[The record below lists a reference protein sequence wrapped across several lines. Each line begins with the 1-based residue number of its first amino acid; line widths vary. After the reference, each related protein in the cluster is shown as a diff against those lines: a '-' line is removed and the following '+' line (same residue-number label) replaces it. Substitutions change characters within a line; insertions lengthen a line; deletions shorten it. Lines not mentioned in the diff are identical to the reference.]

1 MRKDITNMRKILSIT
16 IVLALSSCSNNKC
29 KQPIQSTEL
38 STTSERY
45 DNRYQIYTLE
55 GCEYIVVGN
64 GYSTWGTHKGNC
76 KNPIHNR
83 VR

>member
-1 MRKDITNMRKILSIT
+1 MRKALSII
-16 IVLALSSCSNNKC
+16 IVLALSSCNNKG

-38 STTSERY
+38 SSYKT
-45 DNRYQIYTLE
+45 YTLE

-64 GYSTWGTHKGNC
+64 GNLGTHKGNC